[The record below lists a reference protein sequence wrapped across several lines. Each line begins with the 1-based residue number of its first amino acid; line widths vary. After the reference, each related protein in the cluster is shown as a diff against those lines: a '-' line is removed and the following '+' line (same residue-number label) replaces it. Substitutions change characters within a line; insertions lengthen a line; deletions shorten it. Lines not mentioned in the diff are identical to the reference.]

1 MRRWRPPSIA
11 RFDNEFRD
19 FVAELSQGH
28 YTPQRPETTDRFI
41 AELDME
47 GGRRSHRR
55 VAREMRGEDNYF
67 KSNDICVALEI

>member
-1 MRRWRPPSIA
+1 M
-11 RFDNEFRD
+11 
-19 FVAELSQGH
+19 AELSQGH